1 MNNFVFVHVL
11 QSNNNIADKKFGL
24 SLVENPLISKMVPQ
38 ISSVKIIHNEVKMLS
53 ILEGVLDIDQEGMVE
68 SG

>member
-38 ISSVKIIHNEVKMLS
+38 ISSIEVIHNEVKMLS

>member
-38 ISSVKIIHNEVKMLS
+38 ISSIEVIHDEVKMLS

>member
-11 QSNNNIADKKFGL
+11 QSDDDIADKKFGL

-38 ISSVKIIHNEVKMLS
+38 ISSIKVIHDEVKMLS

>member
-1 MNNFVFVHVL
+1 MNNFVFVHIL

-38 ISSVKIIHNEVKMLS
+38 ISSIEVIHDEVKMLS

>member
-1 MNNFVFVHVL
+1 MNNFVFVHIL

-38 ISSVKIIHNEVKMLS
+38 ISSIEVIHDEVKMLS
-53 ILEGVLDIDQEGMVE
+53 ILEGVLDID
-68 SG
+68 